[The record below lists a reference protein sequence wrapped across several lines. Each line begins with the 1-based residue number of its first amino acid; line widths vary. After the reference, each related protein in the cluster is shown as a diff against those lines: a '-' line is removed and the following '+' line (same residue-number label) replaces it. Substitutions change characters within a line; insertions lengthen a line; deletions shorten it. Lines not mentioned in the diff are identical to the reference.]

1 MDIIKK
7 EKINFNNL
15 NKLKCRANSESDLYV
30 DEDILYK
37 IFKELTPREL
47 RKKERKIEL
56 LSGGDK
62 IENVILP
69 ERKIVDGNLISGYS
83 MDYVKDSLILFEF
96 AKRSKN
102 INDFLKVIYQ
112 VSLTL
117 RKIHNDSRNIVVG
130 DLSFSNIIFDEKFN
144 HYFVDFDG
152 SMIDNIPSERISFL
166 LNDYTVLRGMYRFS
180 VDKNSD
186 VFSLMLCTLHTIF
199 GIEIDNVSMYDFDFA
214 AEKNE
219 TLRNMREYVIEMKK
233 KNNYIPSVPY
243 MDEIIKLPSK
253 KRVKIK

>member
-1 MDIIKK
+1 MDIIRKAD
-7 EKINFNNL
+7 INFNNL
-15 NKLKCRANSESDLYV
+15 KKLKCRANSESDLYT
-30 DEDILYK
+30 DGESLYK
-37 IFKELTPREL
+37 MFKRMTSEEL
-47 RKKERKIEL
+47 RRKERKIEL
-56 LSGGDK
+56 LADGDK
-62 IENVILP
+62 IENIIFP
-69 ERKIVDGNLISGYS
+69 ERKIVNGNLISGYS

-96 AKRSKN
+96 AKKSKR
-102 INDFLKVIYQ
+102 INDFLRVIYD

-117 RKIHNDSRNIVVG
+117 RKIHNDPRNIVVG
-130 DLSFSNIIFDEKFN
+130 DLSFSNVIFDKDFN

-152 SMIDNIPSERISFL
+152 TMIGNIPSERISFL
-166 LNDYTVLRGMYRFS
+166 LNDYTVLRGLYRFS

-186 VFSLMLCTLHTIF
+186 IFSLMLCTLHTIF
-199 GIEIDNVSMYDFDFA
+199 GIEIDKISMYDYDFV

-253 KRVKIK
+253 KKVKIK